1 MSDPKYDKLKEENYW
16 MNQFEIALK
25 DDNERLRRAIDEM
38 DPDYLYDDDYDL
50 DVEFDD
56 DAE

>member
-1 MSDPKYDKLKEENYW
+1 MNDPKYDKLKEENYW

-50 DVEFDD
+50 DIEFDD
-56 DAE
+56 EE

>member
-1 MSDPKYDKLKEENYW
+1 MNDPKYDKLKEDVYW

-50 DVEFDD
+50 DIEFDD
-56 DAE
+56 EE